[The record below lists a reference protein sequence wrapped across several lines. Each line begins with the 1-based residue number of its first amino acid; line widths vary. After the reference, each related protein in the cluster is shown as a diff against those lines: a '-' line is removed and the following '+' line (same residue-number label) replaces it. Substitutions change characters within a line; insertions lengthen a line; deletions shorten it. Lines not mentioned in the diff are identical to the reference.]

1 MQEDNDWIE
10 DFRRMHG
17 WLDHSNQHIHNHVA
31 ERYYPPI
38 PVLLCAIAISGVFIC
53 GVIYIVEAI
62 F

>member
-17 WLDHSNQHIHNHVA
+17 WLDHSDQHIHNHV

-38 PVLLCAIAISGVFIC
+38 PVLLGAIAISGVFVC
-53 GVIYIVEAI
+53 GIVYIVEKL

>member
-1 MQEDNDWIE
+1 MSSTDDLIE

-17 WLDHSNQHIHNHVA
+17 WLDHSDQRIHNHV

-38 PVLLCAIAISGVFIC
+38 PVLLGAIAISGVFVC
-53 GVIYIVEAI
+53 GVIFIVEAI